1 MNNIKKILKELSFIL
16 EKKDLKETDITTKL
30 KFFDSVIILQ
40 IMNLAK
46 STYGKQIDGAKI
58 EKCNKISD
66 IINLIAK

>member
-1 MNNIKKILKELSFIL
+1 MNNLKKILKDLSIIV
-16 EKKDLKETDITTKL
+16 EKKNLKETDKTSQL

-46 STYGKQIDGAKI
+46 TTYGKQIDGPKI

-66 IINLIAK
+66 IINLIA

>member
-1 MNNIKKILKELSFIL
+1 MNNIKKILKDLSIIL
-16 EKKDLKETDITTKL
+16 EKKNLKETDKTSQL

-46 STYGKQIDGAKI
+46 STYGKQIDGVKV

-66 IINLIAK
+66 IINLIAE